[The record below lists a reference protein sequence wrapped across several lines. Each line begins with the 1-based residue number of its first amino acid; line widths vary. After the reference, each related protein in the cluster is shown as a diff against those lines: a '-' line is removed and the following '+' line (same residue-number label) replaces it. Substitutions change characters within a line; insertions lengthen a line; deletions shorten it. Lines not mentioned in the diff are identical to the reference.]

1 MNKKLNKKDKITYDW
16 LISHPGYFKKSS
28 DVAYDF
34 SKCNDWYK
42 FKEIYNQAKVD
53 YKKSLDS
60 QLTYAKPNKTLK
72 KAAKKHKSDV
82 VLKSFADIF
91 PWSTDNASTKAIL
104 RLSKNQLKSIDK
116 PKKFKRLFF
125 DIETSYNVVSSWRVG
140 YKINIGPE
148 NIIKERAII
157 CICWKWQGESK
168 IHSLEWNKGDDKE
181 MLIKFID
188 VMNQADEVVGQNS
201 DRFDIKWIRTRC
213 IFHGIPMLPD
223 YQSLDTLKLAK
234 AGFNFNSNKL
244 DYMGKF
250 LGVGQKV
257 DTGGFKL
264 WQDIIIDNCSK
275 AMKKMIDYCKGD
287 ITLLESV
294 YDKLNPYTKA
304 KTHVGVTLGLGK
316 DSCPACGSL
325 EHHNRGRVITALGT
339 IKQRVT
345 CNDCRKYFYIKAK

>member
-1 MNKKLNKKDKITYDW
+1 MNKKLTK
-16 LISHPGYFKKSS
+16 
-28 DVAYDF
+28 V
-34 SKCNDWYK
+34 SK
-42 FKEIYNQAKVD
+42 E
-53 YKKSLDS
+53 
-60 QLTYAKPNKTLK
+60 KT
-72 KAAKKHKSDV
+72 
-82 VLKSFADIF
+82 
-91 PWSTDNASTKAIL
+91 
-104 RLSKNQLKSIDK
+104 K

-168 IHSLEWNKGDDKE
+168 IHSLEWNKGCDKD
-181 MLIKFID
+181 MLTKFID
-188 VMNQADEVVGQNS
+188 IMNQADEVVGQNS

-213 IFHGIPMLPD
+213 IYHGIPMLPD

-264 WQDIIIDNCSK
+264 WQDIIVDNCPK
-275 AMKKMIDYCKGD
+275 AMKKMVNYCKGD
-287 ITLLESV
+287 ITLLENV
-294 YDKLNPYTKA
+294 YDKLNLYSKA
-304 KTHVGVTLGLGK
+304 KTHVGVVLGEDK
-316 DSCPACGSL
+316 CSCPNCGSDKK
-325 EHHNRGRVITALGT
+325 HVRGDRTTALGT
-339 IKQRVT
+339 VYKRFQ
-345 CNDCRKYFYIKAK
+345 CRNCFKYYSILLSTYNKNISI